1 MTMGGRELGPLTR
14 RTVMLGGVA
23 AMASAF
29 LAACGGA
36 PAPTAPAPTAK
47 PAAPA
52 EPTKP
57 AAGAAPTQAA
67 GAQPTSA
74 APAAKTKAELRLHVR
89 TGAEED
95 TLKELLPKFT
105 TDTGIGVKVES
116 FPTAEF
122 YQKLQTLL
130 AGNQAGD
137 VWWGVAYTGQFANYY
152 AEQGI
157 VLTID
162 ELVKADKF
170 DLSQY
175 YEPALKGITQ
185 GGKLFALPFKLHP
198 GQVPLYYNNSLVKMN
213 GGKPPAPKTHD
224 ELIQM
229 AKEWT
234 RTEGGKTTYGLL
246 LSHTT
251 TPHIYI
257 RYARA
262 WGGDILSKD
271 GKTATVNT
279 EPVIQSLQWLSDA
292 IFTHKVAPDAGKV
305 VNADYGQMFISGVI
319 ASYNGASS
327 DKSLPTRIKDKFEVS
342 NVLMPKGPANKLGL
356 WFVTDIMTINAKT
369 QFKPES
375 WELMKLLCGKE
386 LGIRL
391 GEGTGGASGTSGGR
405 KDVFEDPRLT
415 KNPLHPI
422 FVEAI
427 NTVEEGSEMI
437 VPANYRGDEY
447 RNTLA
452 QKMAKVW
459 LGEEKLTKPFM
470 DDVNKTLQA
479 ILDKPKP

>member
-1 MTMGGRELGPLTR
+1 MREREHGPLTR

-23 AMASAF
+23 AMAGAF

-36 PAPTAPAPTAK
+36 PAPAPTAK

-57 AAGAAPTQAA
+57 AAAPAATTAPAAKPAEPTKPAA
-67 GAQPTSA
+67 AAAQPTSA

-89 TGAEED
+89 TGSEED
-95 TLKELLPKFT
+95 TLKEMLPKFT

-116 FPTAEF
+116 FPSAEY

-137 VWWGVAYTGQFANYY
+137 VWWGVAYTGQFSNYY

-198 GQVPLYYNNSLVKMN
+198 GQVPLYFNNSLVKMN

-246 LSHTT
+246 LAHTT

-262 WGGDILSKD
+262 WGGDIMSKD
-271 GKTATVNT
+271 GKTATVNS
-279 EPVIQSLQWLSDA
+279 EPVMQSLQWLSDA
-292 IFTHKVAPDAGKV
+292 IFTHKVAPDAGQV

-369 QFKPES
+369 KSQPKS
-375 WELMKLLCGKE
+375 WELMKLLCRQGA
-386 LGIRL
+386 GRPPGRGHRRRFGHQRRPQGRL
-391 GEGTGGASGTSGGR
+391 RGPAA
-405 KDVFEDPRLT
+405 D
-415 KNPLHPI
+415 
-422 FVEAI
+422 
-427 NTVEEGSEMI
+427 EE
-437 VPANYRGDEY
+437 PAAPDLRRGDQH
-447 RNTLA
+447 RRRG
-452 QKMAKVW
+452 QR
-459 LGEEKLTKPFM
+459 
-470 DDVNKTLQA
+470 DDRPGQL
-479 ILDKPKP
+479 PG